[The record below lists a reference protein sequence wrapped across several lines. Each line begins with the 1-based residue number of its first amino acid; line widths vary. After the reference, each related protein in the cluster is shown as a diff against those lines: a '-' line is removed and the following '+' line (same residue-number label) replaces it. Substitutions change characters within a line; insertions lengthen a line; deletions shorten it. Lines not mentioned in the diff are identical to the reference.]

1 MVSWATGFFAIAIAA
16 ALVGFT
22 NLAGLATEIAIAG
35 KWVFC
40 ASLVL
45 TGVALLHGPR
55 TFTSS
60 NA

>member
-16 ALVGFT
+16 ALVGFS
-22 NLAGLATEIAIAG
+22 GLATQVAIAG

>member
-16 ALVGFT
+16 ALVGFS
-22 NLAGLATEIAIAG
+22 GLATEVAAAG
-35 KWVFC
+35 QWVFC

>member
-1 MVSWATGFFAIAIAA
+1 MVSWATGFFAVAIAA

-22 NLAGLATEIAIAG
+22 GLAGLATEVAVAG

-40 ASLVL
+40 VGLVL
-45 TGVALLHGPR
+45 TGVALLRGPR

>member
-1 MVSWATGFFAIAIAA
+1 MVHWATGFFGIAIAA

-22 NLAGLATEIAIAG
+22 GLATEAAVAG

-40 ASLVL
+40 TGLVL

-55 TFTSS
+55 TVTM
-60 NA
+60 